1 MSMKRDTE
9 ESMID
14 PGNTTSFKPMLAGKA
29 PTDLIKLD
37 YPLLVSPKIDGIRC
51 LIIDG
56 VALSRNLLPIPNP
69 TVQELFGDPLF
80 NGFDGELLIG
90 DVGDPLCFNNSQSV
104 MSHAHFVGEMREAL
118 RFHVF
123 DDFGQTGPFELRFK
137 ALNQRIRKS
146 AKYIKIVPHHLVNN
160 HHGITGYE
168 ELFLADGYEG
178 LMIRDPAGRYK
189 HGRSTTREGGLL
201 KLKRHEDAEARVVGF
216 KELLHNDNEDR
227 TGGVAQR
234 RSTKQSGKRGGQLL
248 GALQVVGVN
257 GQFKGV
263 RFDVGTGFNHAQRE
277 SFWRTQNGLLDKFIT
292 YRFVPHGSK
301 DAPRFPVFKGFR
313 HEADL

>member
-1 MSMKRDTE
+1 M
-9 ESMID
+9 
-14 PGNTTSFKPMLAGKA
+14 NTDFKPMLAGKA
-29 PTDLIKLD
+29 PSELTGLN

-51 LIIDG
+51 VIRDG
-56 VALSRNLLPIPNP
+56 VALSRNLLPIPCP

-80 NGFDGELLIG
+80 NGFDGELL
-90 DVGDPLCFNNSQSV
+90 VGGLDNPNVFNNTQSMI
-104 MSHAHFVGEMREAL
+104 MSHAHLAGEAREQL
-118 RFHVF
+118 RFYVF
-123 DDFGQTGPFELRFK
+123 DDFSQAGPFELRFE

-146 AKYIKIVPHHLVNN
+146 AKYIKIVPHRFVHN

-178 LMIRDPAGRYK
+178 LMIRDPAGKYK

-227 TGGVAQR
+227 TGGVAKR
-234 RSTKQSGKRGGQLL
+234 RSTKKDGKRGGQLL

-257 GQFKGV
+257 GQFKGAE
-263 RFDVGTGFNHAQRE
+263 FDVGTGFTAAQRSEFWE
-277 SFWRTQNGLLDKFIT
+277 SQNGLLDKFIT

-313 HEADL
+313 HESDL